1 MTEEHISGL
10 AVRVTPDN
18 WDTLKVLKS
27 STPPKPYIV
36 YRPNTNIFIAVTAL
50 VRFERLI
57 PSFDKLD
64 EFKLLITLGVSRN
77 DAYNQIWGGTV
88 E

>member
-1 MTEEHISGL
+1 MTEEHTYGL

-18 WDTLKVLKS
+18 WDTLKLLRS

-36 YRPNTNIFIAVTAL
+36 YRTNTNNFIAVTAL

-64 EFKLLITLGVSRN
+64 EFKLLTTLGISRN
-77 DAYNQIWGGTV
+77 DAYKQVWGDYA
-88 E
+88 